1 MEPTYNEAFL
11 DGQKYGLEKMLKES
25 VDGMIR
31 KDGTIGYFEMTDE
44 QQFKSLLEKFQDG
57 DKVRI
62 IIVKED
68 QK

>member
-11 DGQKYGLEKMLKES
+11 DGQKYGLKKMLKEAVEGIVTTRS
-25 VDGMIR
+25 MAGNIVTAHVDYR
-31 KDGTIGYFEMTDE
+31 YKDG
-44 QQFKSLLEKFQDG
+44 Q
-57 DKVRI
+57 KVRV